1 MAIGSPTRDFTR
13 TNPTATALNTI
24 IKTAQVSVFRAV
36 LSNGSDALAVNAAGA
51 QLIFE
56 EIGTTGMLLQFNAA
70 GTQAYIIGDAHALD
84 IDTLAIRIGRMFD
97 SSAGSRT
104 SSGVY
109 TCGGGGTVTV
119 TEATSLESL
128 E

>member
-24 IKTAQVSVFRAV
+24 IKTAQVAVFVVV

-56 EIGTTGMLLQFNAA
+56 EIGTTGMILQFNAA
-70 GTQAYIIGDAHALD
+70 GTRAYIIGDAHALD
-84 IDTLAIRIGRMFD
+84 VDTLAIRIGRMFD
-97 SSAGSRT
+97 TAPGSV
-104 SSGVY
+104 SGGVY

-119 TEATSLESL
+119 TEATTLESL

>member
-24 IKTAQVSVFRAV
+24 IITAQVSDFRAV
-36 LSNGSDALAVNAAGA
+36 LSNGSDALAV
-51 QLIFE
+51 
-56 EIGTTGMLLQFNAA
+56 NAA